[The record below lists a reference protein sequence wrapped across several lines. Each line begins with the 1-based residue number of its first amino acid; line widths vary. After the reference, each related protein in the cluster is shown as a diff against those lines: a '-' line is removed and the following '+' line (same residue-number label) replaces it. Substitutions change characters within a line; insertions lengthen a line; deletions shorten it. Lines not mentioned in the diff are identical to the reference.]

1 MQVGDT
7 MVVVPGFL
15 SQGDGQDEKRKIRGT
30 VIYIHPKGRFCV
42 LRFDFR
48 TNSVREAFEIITDKT
63 ERGKEYAGNCDYER
77 EGWSRENGHH
87 R

>member
-1 MQVGDT
+1 MQIGDI

-15 SQGDGQDEKRKIRGT
+15 SQGDGQDEKRKVRGT

-48 TNSVREAFEIITDKT
+48 TNSVREAFEIKTQKT
-63 ERGKEYAGNCDYER
+63 ERGKEYASSCDYEC
-77 EGWSRENGHH
+77 EGWRRENSYHG
-87 R
+87 